1 MLNELTTLA
10 GEIGSRVLRLDP
22 ETLRR
27 LGDLD
32 GKVMRLRLLRGAL
45 PPLELFLLP
54 SPAGLAL
61 RAEFDGTPDATI
73 SAEIGVFARLGL
85 ARATGEPLAAGDIQ
99 FSGDIETAQ
108 RFQRVLEGL
117 DIDWEE
123 QLAQHVGDM
132 AAHQLW
138 RGATALARVGRHAAR
153 TLALDVSEY
162 LHEEARLLPARAR
175 VNAFFDAV
183 DTLRADA
190 ERLEKR
196 LARLAGLTP

>member
-1 MLNELTTLA
+1 MFSELTILA

-32 GKVMRLRLLRGAL
+32 GKVMRLRLLRGDLA
-45 PPLELFLLP
+45 PLELFLLP

-61 RAEFDGTPDATI
+61 RTGFDGTPDATI
-73 SAEIGVFARLGL
+73 SAEIGVFARLGV

-99 FSGDIETAQ
+99 FSGDIEMAQ
-108 RFQRVLEGL
+108 RFQRILEGL

-123 QLAQHVGDM
+123 QLAQRVGDV

-138 RGATALARVGRHAAR
+138 RGATALVRFGRHATK
-153 TLALDVSEY
+153 TLALDASEY
-162 LHEEARLLPARAR
+162 LHEEARLLPARER
-175 VNAFFDAV
+175 VDAFLNAV
-183 DTLRADA
+183 DTLRADV

-196 LARLAGLTP
+196 VARLAGLTP